1 VVGGSGDLRGV
12 ALTGRATD
20 AIPELGA
27 GPTSR
32 AGDEGRLLLRRDD
45 GQSESPAVPVDCSAR
60 MQICQAVCCKLD
72 FALTREEVLGGQ
84 VQWDLGRP
92 FFIGRATNGYCVHND
107 RRTGG
112 CGVYADRPSICR
124 RWSCAND
131 PRIWKDFEQME
142 LNVEWLSAHGF
153 ICEGWALTSPSPDG
167 AHTHTHETQEVTQP
181 CLTRQDSPEAL

>member
-1 VVGGSGDLRGV
+1 M

-32 AGDEGRLLLRRDD
+32 VGDESRLLLRRDD
-45 GQSESPAVPVDCSAR
+45 GENEWPAVPVDCSSR

-72 FALTREEVLGGQ
+72 FALTREEVLAGQ
-84 VQWDLGRP
+84 VQWDLARP
-92 FFIGRATNGYCVHND
+92 FFVGRAANGYCVHND

-112 CGVYADRPSICR
+112 CGVYADRPAICR

-153 ICEGWALTSPSPDG
+153 IFEGWALTTPSPDG
-167 AHTHTHETQEVTQP
+167 ASTPHTKH
-181 CLTRQDSPEAL
+181 RR